1 MTSQTIL
8 LLAAL
13 ISILLLFKLITAPI
27 RLGYKLVINLAA
39 GYLLLFGFNLFSGLT
54 GFVLDL
60 NLISA
65 ALIGILGLPGLAL
78 ILFLRF
84 LMLC

>member
-39 GYLLLFGFNLFSGLT
+39 GYLLLFGFNLFFGLT